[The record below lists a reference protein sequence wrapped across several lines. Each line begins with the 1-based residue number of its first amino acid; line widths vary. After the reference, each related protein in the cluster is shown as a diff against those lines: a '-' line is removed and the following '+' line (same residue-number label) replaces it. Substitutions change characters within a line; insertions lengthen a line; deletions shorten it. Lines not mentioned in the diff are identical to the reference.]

1 MTMTATLDTAPTVE
15 RAFSAERSAQ
25 LRNAM
30 VASQLRTSAVNDPR
44 VVAAMAQVERERFLP
59 ASAAAFAYAD
69 AMVELPGGRRHN
81 NPLATGRLLTE
92 ARVRPGDK
100 VLLVGAAGGYSAAL
114 LAKLAREVVALEVEP
129 TLVALASSALSGIA
143 NVELVEGPLQ
153 DGWAAGAPYD
163 LIVVDGAIEAVP
175 AALVD
180 QARPGARI
188 ATGIVDRGITRL
200 ATGERAVSGFG
211 LADFADCA
219 CTLLPGFAVP
229 KSFTF

>member
-1 MTMTATLDTAPTVE
+1 MTMTATLAMTANEAGAVTL
-15 RAFSAERSAQ
+15 ERSAE

-44 VVAAMAQVERERFLP
+44 VVAAMSQVERERFLP
-59 ASAAAFAYAD
+59 ASAAPYAYAD
-69 AMVELPGGRRHN
+69 AMVDLPGGRRHN

-100 VLLVGAAGGYSAAL
+100 VLLVGAAGGYAAAL

-129 TLVALASSALSGIA
+129 ELVALARRALAGINA
-143 NVELVEGPLQ
+143 VEVVEGPLQ

-163 LIVVDGAIEAVP
+163 LIFVDGAIESVP
-175 AALVD
+175 AALVE
-180 QARPGARI
+180 QARPGARL
-188 ATGIVDRGITRL
+188 ATGIVDRGVTRL

-219 CTLLPGFAVP
+219 CTLLPGFERP
-229 KSFTF
+229 RGFTF

>member
-1 MTMTATLDTAPTVE
+1 MTMTATLETTGASET
-15 RAFSAERSAQ
+15 RFSPERSAE

-100 VLLVGAAGGYSAAL
+100 VLLVGAAGGYAAAL

-129 TLVALASSALSGIA
+129 ELVALARHALAGVG
-143 NVELVEGPLQ
+143 NVEVVEGPLQ

-163 LIVVDGAIEAVP
+163 LIVVDGAIETVP
-175 AALVD
+175 AAIVE
-180 QARPGARI
+180 QARPGSRL
-188 ATGIVDRGITRL
+188 ATGIVDRGVTRL

-211 LADFADCA
+211 LVDFADCA
-219 CTLLPGFAVP
+219 CALLPGFEKP
-229 KSFTF
+229 RGFTF